1 MLETMNA
8 KQIEVLKEALNALNF
23 LNRIWDGRC
32 LKLHCKNKNEA
43 IKLYEA
49 ITGQTK
55 DKL

>member
-1 MLETMNA
+1 MNA